1 MKALRQ
7 IIRLG
12 HPTLRERALPFAQEE
27 ITSDATK
34 NLVKS
39 MCNLLAVEGVGLAA
53 PQVGVQK
60 RLIIVKCKD
69 LGMPRLTEFDTKVL
83 FNPNIECLLKHEQ
96 VKVWE
101 SCLSIPGLYGK
112 VTRYNNVLVHYF
124 DEEGRK
130 KRLAATGLIAAIFQ
144 HECDHLDGVVYLDR
158 MQGMKDLCY
167 EEEMIQYRTEH
178 DTLEEGTIKFFDK

>member
-1 MKALRQ
+1 MQGLRK

-27 ITSDATK
+27 ITSEESK
-34 NLVKS
+34 NLVKQ
-39 MCNLLAVEGVGLAA
+39 MCSQLGVGVGLAA
-53 PQVGVQK
+53 PQVGVSK
-60 RLIIVKCKD
+60 RLIIVRCKG
-69 LGMPRLTEFDTKVL
+69 LEMPRLSEFDTKVL

-101 SCLSIPGLYGK
+101 SCLSVPGLYGK

-144 HECDHLDGVVYLDR
+144 HECDHLDGVIYLDR
-158 MQGMKDLCY
+158 MQGMKDLCF
-167 EEEMIQYRTEH
+167 EEELMDFRVDN